1 MSFTPNSA
9 GTQEGGRGSGGGGG
23 SRSAGKRRGKKRNNR
38 QNADT
43 SPPLPDL
50 QAQTL
55 FAPGTTGGAADEE
68 IANQITL
75 EEAKRIQEAAHKAR
89 LEAERADAEAAAKAH
104 NEAAAANAAAA
115 EADVLAQLEEE
126 NKLRNNPEEV
136 GDGNFEILIT

>member
-75 EEAKRIQEAAHKAR
+75 EEAKRIR
-89 LEAERADAEAAAKAH
+89 LVHPDTSAKRSWNGWSSVSATTT
-104 NEAAAANAAAA
+104 EF
-115 EADVLAQLEEE
+115 
-126 NKLRNNPEEV
+126 R
-136 GDGNFEILIT
+136 

>member
-1 MSFTPNSA
+1 MSSFTPNSA

-68 IANQITL
+68 TVNPTNLLQINQ
-75 EEAKRIQEAAHKAR
+75 AREAAHKAR
-89 LEAERADAEAAAKAH
+89 LEAEQSDAAAAAKAQS
-104 NEAAAANAAAA
+104 EAGRLEGFRVRSCFDRVFRAAF
-115 EADVLAQLEEE
+115 L
-126 NKLRNNPEEV
+126 
-136 GDGNFEILIT
+136 